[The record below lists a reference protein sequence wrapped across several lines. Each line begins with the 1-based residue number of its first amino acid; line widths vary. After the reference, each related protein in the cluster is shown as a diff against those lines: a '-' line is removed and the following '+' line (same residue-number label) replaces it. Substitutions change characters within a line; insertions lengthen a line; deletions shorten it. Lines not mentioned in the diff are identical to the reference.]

1 MPWRSAK
8 VLSFAWSSS
17 PTGSRWRS
25 TSTVTDS
32 PTASSTWG
40 RRSRSAIVVNI
51 SRSGTMSRETAGGS
65 TSQERTSATKLDLR
79 SWKPTSTPPFF
90 AT

>member
-8 VLSFAWSSS
+8 SRSFCASSS
-17 PTGSRWRS
+17 GSGSRWRS
-25 TSTVTDS
+25 TSTVTAS
-32 PTASSTWG
+32 PIASSTCG
-40 RRSRSAIVVNI
+40 RRSRSRIEVNI
-51 SRSGTMSRETAGGS
+51 ARSSGISAEMAGGI
-65 TSQERTSATKLDLR
+65 TSQDIVSATKLERR